1 MSHRILITSLKSV
14 LPIKTPFV
22 TAIRKIFFDTTSRKS
37 FKDDKERQEFFESW
51 TSFYIDHH
59 PEDVL
64 MAFNEK
70 DQLMAYLTGCR
81 DSEQA
86 KEVLSTRTD
95 SYTLF
100 EDQFAEYPAH
110 LHINTS
116 LNFQGQGVGGA
127 LIQEYMSHLKEAKV
141 KGLHIVTSGDSRNI
155 GFYKKNGFTDEI
167 ERDFNGSRLRFMGIK
182 F

>member
-1 MSHRILITSLKSV
+1 MSERVLITSLKSV

-22 TAIRKIFFDTTSRKS
+22 AAIRKIFFDTTSRKNFS
-37 FKDDKERQEFFESW
+37 DDKDRQKFFQDW

-81 DSEQA
+81 DSELA
-86 KEVLSTRTD
+86 KEVLSTRMD

-100 EDQFAEYPAH
+100 EDQFADFPAH
-110 LHINTS
+110 LHINAS
-116 LNFQGQGVGGA
+116 INFQGKGVGG
-127 LIQEYMSHLKEAKV
+127 LLLQEYISNLKKSEAR
-141 KGLHIVTSGDSRNI
+141 GLHIVTSGESRNI
-155 GFYKKNGFTDEI
+155 GFYRQNGFRHEV
-167 ERDFNGSRLRFMGIK
+167 ERNFNGSRLRFMGIK
-182 F
+182 L